1 MAIDP
6 STLFQRNPSIL
17 FNDFDAGIMMM
28 DIDTGHY
35 FDIDTVGSQIW
46 NMLDQPTSLRAIC
59 EALGEEYDVDA
70 QTCLVETREFLS
82 ELVANGLIQPA

>member
-6 STLFQRNPSIL
+6 TSLFQRNPSIL

-35 FDIDTVGSQIW
+35 FDIDAVGGQIW
-46 NMLDQPTSLRAIC
+46 NMLDQPTSLESVC
-59 EALGEEYDVDA
+59 EALGREYDVDA
-70 QTCLVETREFLS
+70 ETCLAETRDFFS